1 MALTLV
7 PRFMIIGLQM
17 CCFKNKNVE
26 ARMTFQEK
34 TKRAISGKR
43 ISRERQAD
51 MLTFASDV
59 DRLRS
64 ISKDAKVS
72 LMKTLLD
79 TRHGK

>member
-1 MALTLV
+1 
-7 PRFMIIGLQM
+7 
-17 CCFKNKNVE
+17 
-26 ARMTFQEK
+26 MTFQEK

-72 LMKTLLD
+72 LIKTLLD